1 MQQGEIRQRL
11 DTGSAI
17 PHYVLVLS
25 NADHLAAPTG
35 RVIVCR
41 VLQGVSPE
49 DFSGFHRISYTLAGV
64 TTIGVAVPELIAWMP
79 RSGLGEPVGLV
90 PDMRPV
96 LSLVR
101 TLFE

>member
-1 MQQGEIRQRL
+1 MRQGEIRERL

-17 PHYVLVLS
+17 PLYVLVLS

-41 VLQGVSPE
+41 VLPGVSPA
-49 DFSGFHRISYTLAGV
+49 DFAGFHRISYTVDDV
-64 TTIGVAVPELIAWMP
+64 TTIGVAVPELITWLP

-96 LSLVR
+96 LNLVR
-101 TLFE
+101 ALFE